1 MLDSVLT
8 IMSTFI
14 EEPLSIEAKL
24 TGLTSHLD
32 DPSCAQKATDHKSC
46 SCKHSKR
53 RGQPEDEDT
62 PSFAS
67 PAQTAVK
74 GKTEE
79 AFLKTFPDTAVLVKS
94 AATPFLTKNKEE
106 VLI

>member
-1 MLDSVLT
+1 MTLAVHRKQLTTNLVLA
-8 IMSTFI
+8 
-14 EEPLSIEAKL
+14 SIVN
-24 TGLTSHLD
+24 D
-32 DPSCAQKATDHKSC
+32 
-46 SCKHSKR
+46 
-53 RGQPEDEDT
+53 EDEDT

-79 AFLKTFPDTAVLVKS
+79 VFLKTFPDTAVLVKS